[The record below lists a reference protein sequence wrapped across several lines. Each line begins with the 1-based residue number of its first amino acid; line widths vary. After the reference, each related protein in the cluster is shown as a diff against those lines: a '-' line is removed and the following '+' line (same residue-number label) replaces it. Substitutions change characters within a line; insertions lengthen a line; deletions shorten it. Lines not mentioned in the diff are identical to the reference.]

1 MNTRMNWLPE
11 VFNDFFNIDM
21 PVHYATSKA
30 ASPSVN
36 VLERVDGYEMQVA
49 APGLTKDDFSVSLK
63 ADGNL
68 TLKMGKQSEKQEDNA
83 HYVRREWSYAKFEQ
97 TYTLPDDVDKDKI
110 EAHVADGVLTIDLPK
125 KMKSEEEKAKE
136 CKVIEIK

>member
-36 VLERVDGYEMQVA
+36 VLERADGYEMQVA
-49 APGLTKDDFSVSLK
+49 APGLTKDDFSVSLN

-110 EAHVADGVLTIDLPK
+110 EAHVADGVLTIVLPK
-125 KMKSEEEKAKE
+125 VGKQETQVSRS
-136 CKVIEIK
+136 IEIG

>member
-11 VFNDFFNIDM
+11 VFNDFFNIDR

-49 APGLTKDDFSVSLK
+49 APGLTKDDFSVSLN

-68 TLKMGKQSEKQEDNA
+68 TLKMGKQSEKQEDNV

-110 EAHVADGVLTIDLPK
+110 EAHVADGVLTIVLPK
-125 KMKSEEEKAKE
+125 VGKQETQVSRS
-136 CKVIEIK
+136 IEIG

>member
-49 APGLTKDDFSVSLK
+49 APGLTKDDFSVSLN

-68 TLKMGKQSEKQEDNA
+68 TLKMGKQSEKQEDNV

-110 EAHVADGVLTIDLPK
+110 EAHVADGVLTIVLPK
-125 KMKSEEEKAKE
+125 IGKQEAQVSRS
-136 CKVIEIK
+136 IEIG

>member
-36 VLERVDGYEMQVA
+36 VLERADGYEMQVA
-49 APGLTKDDFSVSLK
+49 APGLTKDDFSVSLN

-110 EAHVADGVLTIDLPK
+110 EAHVADGVLTIVLPK
-125 KMKSEEEKAKE
+125 IGKQEAQVSRS
-136 CKVIEIK
+136 IEIG

>member
-1 MNTRMNWLPE
+1 MNWLPE

-36 VLERVDGYEMQVA
+36 VLERADGYEMQVA
-49 APGLTKDDFSVSLK
+49 APGLTKDDFSVSLN

-68 TLKMGKQSEKQEDNA
+68 TLKMGKQSEKQEDNV

-110 EAHVADGVLTIDLPK
+110 EAHVADGVLTIVLPK
-125 KMKSEEEKAKE
+125 IGKQEAQVSRS
-136 CKVIEIK
+136 IEIG

>member
-36 VLERVDGYEMQVA
+36 VLERADGYEMQVA
-49 APGLTKDDFSVSLK
+49 APGLTKDDFSVSLN

-110 EAHVADGVLTIDLPK
+110 EAHVADGVLTIVLPK
-125 KMKSEEEKAKE
+125 IGKQETQVSRS
-136 CKVIEIK
+136 IEIG

>member
-21 PVHYATSKA
+21 PVQYAASKA

-36 VLERVDGYEMQVA
+36 VLEHADGYEMQVA
-49 APGLTKDDFSVSLK
+49 APGLTKGDFSVSLN

-68 TLKMGKQSEKQEDNA
+68 TLKMGKQSEKQDNNA

-110 EAHVADGVLTIDLPK
+110 EAHVADGVLTIVLPK
-125 KMKSEEEKAKE
+125 IGKQEAQVSRN
-136 CKVIEIK
+136 IEIG

>member
-49 APGLTKDDFSVSLK
+49 APGLTKDDFSVSLN

-97 TYTLPDDVDKDKI
+97 TYTLPDDVDTDKI
-110 EAHVADGVLTIDLPK
+110 EAHVADGALTILLPTVGK
-125 KMKSEEEKAKE
+125 QETQVSRS
-136 CKVIEIK
+136 IEIG

>member
-36 VLERVDGYEMQVA
+36 VLERADGYEMQVA
-49 APGLTKDDFSVSLK
+49 APGLTKDDFSVSLN

-68 TLKMGKQSEKQEDNA
+68 TLKMGKQSEKQEDNV

-110 EAHVADGVLTIDLPK
+110 EAHVADGVLTIVLPK
-125 KMKSEEEKAKE
+125 IGKQEAQVSRS
-136 CKVIEIK
+136 IEIG

>member
-36 VLERVDGYEMQVA
+36 VLERVYGYEMQVA
-49 APGLTKDDFSVSLK
+49 APGLTKDDFSVSLN

-110 EAHVADGVLTIDLPK
+110 EAHVADGVLTIVLPK
-125 KMKSEEEKAKE
+125 VGKQETQVSRS
-136 CKVIEIK
+136 IEIG